1 MGTKELAGRE
11 PVQWSHGEAVAAI
24 LVGSELPTK
33 IDEREEGM
41 GVVETLLIL
50 TVAAFH
56 LAVVSWGI
64 RSNQL
69 VTNAFAC
76 KRSFE
81 QRRDIALAVG
91 KPVGKLK
98 TVVCLNTLDLDP
110 TPLIPKDGSLYK
122 IGRGIGTLLR
132 VGTKEAKP

>member
-1 MGTKELAGRE
+1 M
-11 PVQWSHGEAVAAI
+11 
-24 LVGSELPTK
+24 
-33 IDEREEGM
+33 
-41 GVVETLLIL
+41 
-50 TVAAFH
+50 AAFH

-98 TVVCLNTLDLDP
+98 TVVCLNALDLDAS
-110 TPLIPKDGSLYK
+110 PLIPKEGALDE
-122 IGRGIGTLLR
+122 IGGGIGTLLR
-132 VGTKEAKP
+132 VSAKEPKP